1 MITTLPSMETTFTID
16 VKGSD
21 TGQQYQGTFTYKRP
35 NLRARSNAAKLAA
48 RLNEDL
54 VNLDSDMKFTH
65 QILAELRFSLIQ
77 TPEWWQKSDFGLE
90 LFDENV
96 IFEIYKNCVAFEK
109 DWTDKVWGKQEEK
122 KAELKKELKNKAK
135 AEKAEQEKDEE

>member
-1 MITTLPSMETTFTID
+1 MISTLPSMQTTFAVK

-21 TGQQYQGTFTYKRP
+21 TGQVFEGSFTYKRL
-35 NLRARSNAAKLAA
+35 NLRAKSNAAKLAA

-54 VNLDSDMKFTH
+54 ANLEPDMKFTH
-65 QILAELRFSLIQ
+65 QILAELRYSLIES
-77 TPEWWQKSDFGLE
+77 PEWWQKSDFGLE

-109 DWTDKVWGKQEEK
+109 DWTDKVWGKQDEK
-122 KAELKKELKNKAK
+122 KAELKEDLKNKAK
-135 AEKAEQEKDEE
+135 AEKAQQKQDEE